1 MPLGTD
7 FLPTPQPS
15 GACGK
20 QARVGVA
27 AGAVSRGQASV
38 GVMGRRGTGGEEEQ
52 PRTPAWP
59 RAGARGNKGLQ
70 GRVRAFRRRPGLGMQ
85 VLVTWSQWE
94 SMQFCFSS
102 ASEWA
107 PLFCGSKIAAERQS
121 CFMLSSLLV
130 LLIFETHFP
139 CFPVRGLQP
148 FARSTSLCEGRC

>member
-27 AGAVSRGQASV
+27 AGAVGGGQGPVSRGQASV
-38 GVMGRRGTGGEEEQ
+38 GVMGRRGTGGEKGQ

-85 VLVTWSQWE
+85 VLVTWSQ
-94 SMQFCFSS
+94 
-102 ASEWA
+102 
-107 PLFCGSKIAAERQS
+107 
-121 CFMLSSLLV
+121 
-130 LLIFETHFP
+130 
-139 CFPVRGLQP
+139 
-148 FARSTSLCEGRC
+148 